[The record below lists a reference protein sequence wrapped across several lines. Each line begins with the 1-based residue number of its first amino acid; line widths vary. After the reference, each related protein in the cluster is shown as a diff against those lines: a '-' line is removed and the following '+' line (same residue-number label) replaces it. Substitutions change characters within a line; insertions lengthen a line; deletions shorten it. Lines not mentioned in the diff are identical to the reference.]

1 MQKYDKG
8 DKLPDDYKQ
17 ALIHL
22 LSFQADSEYA
32 GAQRAGENLQFAP
45 RPEEAYRLAKKVM
58 EEYGH
63 AFYLWTI
70 LEELGVA
77 IEPRIAELRD
87 NPENPDPTKVNIIN
101 GFRPSYWRSLFK
113 SWDDVALFSCVTTP
127 GGVIFLNQYSS
138 CSYLPWARVSERIGR
153 EEVGHMGFG
162 LWAVKRIIEFD
173 GDAARER
180 LQKRV
185 PQFLRM
191 GMGSYGRPS
200 KPGSIQSQNFEKYHE
215 MGLKPLRP
223 EQCAE
228 MYVELVKK
236 RLAEAGLEFP
246 ENVEPDYDQRIG
258 YTMDEATLTEKLAM
272 AS

>member
-1 MQKYDKG
+1 MRQYDKG
-8 DKLPDDYKQ
+8 DLMPTDYKA

-70 LEELGVA
+70 LEELGLD
-77 IEPRIAELRD
+77 ITPRITELRD

-101 GFRPSYWRSLFK
+101 GFRPQYWRSLFHC
-113 SWDDVALFSCVTTP
+113 WEDVALFSCVTTP
-127 GGVIFLNQYSS
+127 SGVIFLNQYTK

-162 LWAVKRIIEFD
+162 MWAAKRIIEF
-173 GDAARER
+173 GGEPARAR
-180 LQKRV
+180 LQERV
-185 PQFLRM
+185 PKFIRM

-200 KPGSIQSQNFEKYHE
+200 KPGSVQSKNFEKYNE
-215 MGLKPLRP
+215 MGLKPVRP
-223 EQCAE
+223 EECEA
-228 MYVELVKK
+228 MYLDLVRE
-236 RLAEAGLEFP
+236 RLKDVGLEFP
-246 ENVEPDYDQRIG
+246 DGVEPDYDQRIG
-258 YTMDEATLTEKLAM
+258 YAMDDVELEHKMHGVA
-272 AS
+272 

>member
-1 MQKYDKG
+1 MKTYEKG
-8 DKLPDDYKQ
+8 DVLPADYRQ

-45 RPEEAYRLAKKVM
+45 RPEEAYRLSKKVM

-70 LEELGVA
+70 LEELGVS

-87 NPENPDPTKVNIIN
+87 NPENPDPKKVNIIN
-101 GFRPSYWRSLFK
+101 GFRPSYWRSLFRT
-113 SWDDVALFSCVTTP
+113 WDDVALFSCVTTP
-127 GGVIFLNQYSS
+127 SGVIFLDQYSS

-173 GDAARER
+173 GDQARER
-180 LQKRV
+180 LQNRLPKFV
-185 PQFLRM
+185 RM
-191 GMGSYGRPS
+191 GLGSWGRPS
-200 KPGSIQSQNFEKYHE
+200 VPGSVQSKNFERYHE

-223 EQCAE
+223 EQCREAYID
-228 MYVELVKK
+228 MVSK
-236 RLAEAGLEFP
+236 RLEGLGMYFPMDVEADYEQRVGYAMDDDEFS
-246 ENVEPDYDQRIG
+246 NKMIAAR
-258 YTMDEATLTEKLAM
+258 
-272 AS
+272 